1 MLSFMSIQAEINLLT
16 LSVSVQVV
24 MTNIIAIYEDDNYQ
38 IISVLYNT
46 E

>member
-1 MLSFMSIQAEINLLT
+1 MLSFMSIQAEINLLR

-24 MTNIIAIYEDDNYQ
+24 MTKIIAIYEDDNYQ
-38 IISVLYNT
+38 MISVLYNT